1 MTLRLLI
8 ILVLVVSSFGISRSQ
23 SIKPVELRQ
32 TTITFGSCAHEY
44 EPVPAFDA
52 IVDSN
57 PDIFVWLGD
66 MVYGDTHDMSVLKK
80 KYDRLKNKPEYQ
92 TLINTIPVIGVW
104 DDHDYGINDGGK
116 NYSKKDESKLLAL
129 DFLDAPGTDPR
140 YGHDGLYSSYSMISN
155 EKLIKIILLDT
166 RYFRDTLDPDNEAR
180 NKYLP
185 NETGDILGEDQW
197 KWLEK
202 EIADISVDLYIVGS
216 GIQFV
221 AKDHGYEKWANF
233 PAARARMIKLISNA
247 NPKSLL
253 FISGDR
259 HMAEVSQMEVS
270 GLPYP
275 LIDFTSSGLTH
286 TWKNFFNEPNEYR
299 VGKLIVEKNF
309 GLIKIAWEGNNPK
322 VTFEVRGI
330 NGEEYLKISHTY

>member
-1 MTLRLLI
+1 MTLPLLI
-8 ILVLVVSSFGISRSQ
+8 ILVLSLCCSCTSRSQ
-23 SIKPVELRQ
+23 SDNPVDARQ
-32 TTITFGSCAHEY
+32 TTIAFGSCAHEY
-44 EPVPAFDA
+44 EPVPAFRA

-80 KYDRLKNKPEYQ
+80 KYDQLKNKPEYQ
-92 TLINTIPVIGVW
+92 KLINAMPVIGVW

-116 NYSKKDESKLLAL
+116 NYSKKDESKQLAL
-129 DFLDAPGTDPR
+129 EFLDVPDTDPR
-140 YGHDGLYSSYSMISN
+140 FGYDGLYSSYDMISN

-166 RYFRDTLDPDNEAR
+166 RYFRDTLDPDNETG

-185 NETGDILGEDQW
+185 NKSGDILGEEQW

-202 EIADISVDLYIVGS
+202 ELTDSADLYIIGS

-233 PAARARMIKLISNA
+233 PAAIARMIELINQA
-247 NPKSLL
+247 NSKPLL

-259 HMAEVSQMEVS
+259 HIAEVSQMDVT
-270 GLPYP
+270 GLSYP
-275 LIDFTSSGLTH
+275 LFDFTSSGLTH
-286 TWKNFFNEPNEYR
+286 TWKRYYNEPNKYR
-299 VGKLIVEKNF
+299 VGKLIVKKNF
-309 GLIKIAWEGNNPK
+309 GLIKIEWEGNNAK
-322 VTFEVRGI
+322 VNFEVRGI
-330 NGEEYLKISHTY
+330 NGEVYLKVSHKY